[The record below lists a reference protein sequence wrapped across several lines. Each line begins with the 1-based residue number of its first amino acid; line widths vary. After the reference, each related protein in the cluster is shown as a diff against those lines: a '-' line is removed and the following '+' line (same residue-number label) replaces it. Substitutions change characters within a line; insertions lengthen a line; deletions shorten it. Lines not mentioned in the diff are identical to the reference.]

1 MLSSI
6 LCLLFMYYCITAPA
20 RLLLERR
27 KQRLRDET
35 LTACESYIFANRTCK
50 DPVFWNDYVQ
60 RVAREHKREGI
71 TPYDVKKCAYRL
83 SDAYT
88 PEGRDFLAIWCMMLA
103 NR

>member
-6 LCLLFMYYCITAPA
+6 LCLLFLYYCITAPA

-50 DPVFWNDYVQ
+50 DPVFWNDYVR
-60 RVAREHKREGI
+60 RVAKEHKREGI
-71 TPYDVKKCAYRL
+71 TTLDVTDCAYRL
-83 SDAYT
+83 SNVYT
-88 PEGRDFLAIWCMMLA
+88 PEGLDFLAIWNMM
-103 NR
+103 RI